1 MENGKK
7 SEHEPVKENQW
18 ENIFREEGEVFT
30 ELQEDMPKV
39 VELLKKEGVR
49 DVLDLGCGAGRHSV
63 YLAEQGFNVSGI
75 DASPSGIEITKR
87 RLDAEKLSADLKIGD
102 IYERL
107 PYPDNSFQA
116 IVSTQVLHHNRIEKI
131 RELIKE
137 MKRIL
142 GPNGIIFVTVA
153 EMHDSEEEEIAPN
166 TFVPLSGGEKGLIHY
181 YFDEKSLRDEF
192 INFDSEI
199 WEEAGGGHYCLLG
212 KLKNKK

>member
-1 MENGKK
+1 MENGQNP
-7 SEHEPVKENQW
+7 EHKPAKENQW
-18 ENIFREEGEVFT
+18 DNIFREKGEVFT
-30 ELQEDMPKV
+30 ELQEDMPEV
-39 VELLKKEGVR
+39 VELLKKDGVR

-63 YLAEQGFNVSGI
+63 YLAGQGFNVSGI

-102 IYERL
+102 IYEKL

-131 RELIKE
+131 RDLIRE

-142 GPNGIIFVTVA
+142 SPNGIIFVTVA

-166 TFVPLSGGEKGLIHY
+166 TFVPLNGREKGLPHY
-181 YFDEKSLRDEF
+181 YFTEETLQEEF
-192 INFDSEI
+192 KDFDLEI
-199 WEEAGGGHYCLLG
+199 WEEPGKDHYCLLG